1 MTLEPQHNNLK
12 SPIWE
17 ERGKT
22 TSERIGAHVPKR
34 DPRGCCS
41 VPDEQGDR
49 QPDQISSK
57 PGQWVPEA
65 PAYCCLF
72 EVLGLRRGDG
82 KQAWRSKRGKR
93 SRSSVLADPLATE
106 PGLAGSGKGFSSGL
120 RCSGQDLRSALPIQ
134 KPLASF
140 PNLRKMWRLLF
151 TFPPLLTN
159 S

>member
-1 MTLEPQHNNLK
+1 MKELRPT
-12 SPIWE
+12 SPREIPE
-17 ERGKT
+17 V
-22 TSERIGAHVPKR
+22 AAL
-34 DPRGCCS
+34 

-82 KQAWRSKRGKR
+82 KQAWRSKRDKR
-93 SRSSVLADPLATE
+93 CGSSVLADPLATE
-106 PGLAGSGKGFSSGL
+106 PGLAGSGTGFSSGL

-134 KPLASF
+134 NPLASF
-140 PNLRKMWRLLF
+140 PNLMKMWKLLF